1 MNQVVLIGRLT
12 KAPELKYTTEE
23 KAVCNFTLAVD
34 RPSGNEREKRA
45 DFIRIQA
52 WGRLAENCAK
62 YLSKGKQVAVAGSIR
77 TGSYQNRNGDTVYT
91 TEVSADRVEF
101 LGGKKD
107 AEENTEKPQ
116 PIQPVSDPEAVGGF
130 TAGFE
135 ALDDDEIP
143 F

>member
-1 MNQVVLIGRLT
+1 MNQIVLIGRLT
-12 KAPELKYTTEE
+12 KAPELRYTTEE

-34 RPSGNEREKRA
+34 RPNRNGEEQKA
-45 DFIRIQA
+45 DFIRIQV
-52 WGRLAENCAK
+52 WGKLAENCAK
-62 YLSKGKQVAVAGSIR
+62 YLGKGRQIAVSGSIH

-116 PIQPVSDPEAVGGF
+116 PIQPVSDPEAVGEF
-130 TAGFE
+130 PAGFE
-135 ALDDDEIP
+135 PLEDDDIP

>member
-1 MNQVVLIGRLT
+1 M
-12 KAPELKYTTEE
+12 
-23 KAVCNFTLAVD
+23 D

-52 WGRLAENCAK
+52 WGRLAESCAK

-91 TEVSADRVEF
+91 TEVCAGNVQF
-101 LGGKKD
+101 LGSRKD
-107 AEENTEKPQ
+107 SENGSEKPRPMQDTKAEEAFP
-116 PIQPVSDPEAVGGF
+116 
-130 TAGFE
+130 AGFE
-135 ALDDDEIP
+135 ALDEDEIP

>member
-91 TEVSADRVEF
+91 TEVCAGNVQF
-101 LGGKKD
+101 LGSRKD
-107 AEENTEKPQ
+107 SENGSEKPRPMQDTKAEEAFP
-116 PIQPVSDPEAVGGF
+116 
-130 TAGFE
+130 AGFE